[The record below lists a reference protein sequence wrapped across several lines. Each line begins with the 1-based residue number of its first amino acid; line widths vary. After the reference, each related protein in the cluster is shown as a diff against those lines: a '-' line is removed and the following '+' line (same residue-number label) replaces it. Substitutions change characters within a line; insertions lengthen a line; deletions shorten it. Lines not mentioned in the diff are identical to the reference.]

1 MRQVAAILKNKVD
14 ESISNQIRKH
24 EKGRRSSP
32 RKKKPIQPSQPNPS
46 QPRLEPEP
54 EKDIGSST
62 LFIEDPEPED
72 RVDLNIINPT
82 INSSQDLEKESH
94 SPKKV
99 LAPRN
104 AFEVLKSGKGQRKPA
119 AKTKIK
125 KLTKKVSK
133 NSKLEQSS
141 ILESMSSTIASKI
154 NGKDLPRKRV
164 SSSLITILGI

>member
-32 RKKKPIQPSQPNPS
+32 RKKKPIKPSQPNPS